1 MIKKHSFITPP
12 PIEFLTPLS
21 PIEVKMT
28 LKELCGSKWDNFPFN
43 GTVDNNAFKLTK
55 NHIPGMRGF
64 PRLIL
69 NGDFTAQGNQTK
81 VTVSVDTKAID
92 IISLLIFALCGI
104 GLAIFGF
111 VSMLN
116 HSLLLAIYTFLLISG
131 FTAGVLFIDYILSKK
146 IFRKRVKELKNALKS
161 AE

>member
-1 MIKKHSFITPP
+1 MKPIIPP
-12 PIEFLTPLS
+12 VEFLTPLS

-28 LKELCGSKWDNFPFN
+28 LKALCGSKWDNCPFS

-131 FTAGVLFIDYILSKK
+131 FIVGVLFIDYILSKK